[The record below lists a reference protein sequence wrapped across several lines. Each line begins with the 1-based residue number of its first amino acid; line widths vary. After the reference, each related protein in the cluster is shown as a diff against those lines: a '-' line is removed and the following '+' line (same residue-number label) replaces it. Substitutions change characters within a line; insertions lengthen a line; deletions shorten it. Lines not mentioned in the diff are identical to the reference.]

1 MEQTRYA
8 VFDGPRLDQYDP
20 GSLESPLKPVAPGC
34 LEGVVVMNF
43 SLIGITVLSAS
54 CFVHE
59 AHADCY
65 TVYSANGGVT
75 YRSTVSPV
83 DLSRPLGE
91 TIPGRF
97 GSGTS
102 MVIANDETGCIQ
114 VALAAGAPPEGISRS
129 EARAHIAKGRA
140 DAAPNHSQ
148 TGAPASLDG
157 VFSDQSMQMR
167 SSVGVTDPTPAATA
181 TVQRPERR

>member
-1 MEQTRYA
+1 
-8 VFDGPRLDQYDP
+8 
-20 GSLESPLKPVAPGC
+20 
-34 LEGVVVMNF
+34 MNF
-43 SLIGITVLSAS
+43 HLFGLALLSAS
-54 CFVHE
+54 CFVQE

-65 TVYSANGGVT
+65 TVYSASGGIA

-91 TIPGRF
+91 TILPRY
-97 GSGTS
+97 GSGAS

-114 VALAAGAPPEGISRS
+114 VALAVGTPPEGISRS
-129 EARAHIAKGRA
+129 EARARIAKGRA
-140 DAAPNHSQ
+140 EAAPNHSQ

-157 VFSDQSMQMR
+157 VFLDQSMQMR
-167 SSVGVTDPTPAATA
+167 SSVGVTDPTPAASA